1 MTLEHDSRGRQAH
14 SPCRKSSR
22 PQCRKHRLAA
32 HSLCLE
38 NREKPS
44 RWGQLARE
52 GHRVVQFRDVRTLF
66 SSRAFSLWMTLQLQL
81 VKERLLN

>member
-1 MTLEHDSRGRQAH
+1 MTPEDDKPTPRVEKVLA
-14 SPCRKSSR
+14 

-44 RWGQLARE
+44 RWGQLARV

-81 VKERLLN
+81 VKGRLLN

>member
-1 MTLEHDSRGRQAH
+1 MTPEDDKPTPRVEKVLA
-14 SPCRKSSR
+14 
-22 PQCRKHRLAA
+22 PQCRKPRLAA

-52 GHRVVQFRDVRTLF
+52 GHRIVQFRDVRTLF
-66 SSRAFSLWMTLQLQL
+66 SSRAFSLRMTLQLQL
-81 VKERLLN
+81 VKGRLLN